1 MRTLLSSLVSMS
13 LLLVVA
19 FAPSAH
25 AQQANE
31 MAPADVTRWLTFF
44 DGLVVTV
51 VKAPS
56 CDKLASDVSVLVD
69 QNKDAV
75 AIARAA
81 RAQGKK
87 LPQAAQE
94 HMLEGV
100 KKMVPAMQKCGQ
112 HDKVRAAFAKLDL
125 NRK

>member
-1 MRTLLSSLVSMS
+1 MRTLSS
-13 LLLVVA
+13 LLLVSLLLITGLATTV
-19 FAPSAH
+19 H
-25 AQQANE
+25 AQGAANE
-31 MAPADVTRWLTFF
+31 MAPADVTRWLGFF
-44 DGLVVTV
+44 DKLVVTV
-51 VKAPS
+51 VKSPS

-87 LPQAAQE
+87 LPQPAQE